1 MITSFLHLPS
11 TQHRKEIDTRLEQ
24 TRTTCEW
31 DQGLPSEEGARLDEL
46 AAETL
51 PTAGRRTLDKS
62 KLGTLLL
69 IGRDGIIRRIVEADA
84 RGYASGLF

>member
-1 MITSFLHLPS
+1 MARRPI
-11 TQHRKEIDTRLEQ
+11 RLE
-24 TRTTCEW
+24 RTTCEW
-31 DQGLPSEEGARLDEL
+31 DQGLPSVEGARLDEL